1 MDVEVIKNE
10 KDYLE
15 IAIKGEDIGFINAVK
30 ELLFDDVDVE
40 FAAYRL
46 DHPIVASPVLMV
58 RMKKGNAV
66 SAVRTAVKKLKKQA
80 SEFKDALDNAK
91 KVKKK

>member
-1 MDVEVIKNE
+1 MDIEIIKNE
-10 KDYLE
+10 KDYVE
-15 IAIKGEDIGFINAVK
+15 VAIKGEDIGFINAIK
-30 ELLFDDVDVE
+30 ELLFEDDDVE

-66 SAVRTAVKKLKKQA
+66 SALRTAVKKLKKQA
-80 SEFKDALDNAK
+80 SDFKDALSNAK
-91 KVKKK
+91 KTKKK

>member
-1 MDVEVIKNE
+1 MDVEVIRNE

-15 IAIKGEDIGFINAVK
+15 VAIKGEDIGFINAVK
-30 ELLFDDVDVE
+30 ELLFDDTDVE

-46 DHPIVASPVLMV
+46 DHPLVASPVLMV
-58 RMKKGNAV
+58 RMKKGSPV

-80 SEFKDALDNAK
+80 SEFKDALGNARKVRK
-91 KVKKK
+91 K

>member
-1 MDVEVIKNE
+1 MEIEILKSE

-15 IAIKGEDIGFINAVK
+15 VAIKGEDIGFINAVK
-30 ELLFDDVDVE
+30 EQLFEDSDVE

-46 DHPIVASPVLMV
+46 DHPIVGAPVLMV
-58 RMKKGNAV
+58 RMKKGNPV

-80 SEFKDALDNAK
+80 SDFKDALSSAK
-91 KVKKK
+91 KPKKK

>member
-1 MDVEVIKNE
+1 MDIEILKNE
-10 KDYLE
+10 KDYVE
-15 IAIKGEDIGFINAVK
+15 ISIKGEDIGFINAIK
-30 ELLFDDVDVE
+30 ELLFDDADVE

-58 RMKKGNAV
+58 RMKKGNAL

-80 SEFKDALDNAK
+80 SDFKDALSNAK
-91 KVKKK
+91 KSKKK

>member
-1 MDVEVIKNE
+1 MDIEIIKNE
-10 KDYLE
+10 KDYVE
-15 IAIKGEDIGFINAVK
+15 VAIKGEDLGFINAIK
-30 ELLFDDVDVE
+30 ELLFEDDDVE

-58 RMKKGNAV
+58 RMKKGSPV
-66 SAVRTAVKKLKKQA
+66 SALRTAVKKLKKQA
-80 SEFKDALDNAK
+80 SDFKDALSNAK

>member
-1 MDVEVIKNE
+1 MDIEILKNE

-15 IAIKGEDIGFINAVK
+15 VTIKGEDIGFINAIK
-30 ELLFDDVDVE
+30 ELLFDDPDVA

-46 DHPIVASPVLMV
+46 DHPIVASPVLIV
-58 RMKKGNAV
+58 RMKKGSAL

-80 SEFKDALDNAK
+80 SDFKDALASAK
-91 KVKKK
+91 KTRKK

>member
-15 IAIKGEDIGFINAVK
+15 ISIKGEDIGFINAVK
-30 ELLFDDVDVE
+30 ELLFDDADVE

-46 DHPIVASPVLMV
+46 DHPLVASPVLMV
-58 RMKKGNAV
+58 RMKKGSPI

>member
-1 MDVEVIKNE
+1 MEIEILKSE

-15 IAIKGEDIGFINAVK
+15 VSIKGEDIGFINAIK
-30 ELLFDDVDVE
+30 ELLFEDADVE

-58 RMKKGNAV
+58 RMKKGNPI
-66 SAVRTAVKKLKKQA
+66 SAVRTAVKKLKK
-80 SEFKDALDNAK
+80 
-91 KVKKK
+91 

>member
-1 MDVEVIKNE
+1 MARGVIMEIEILKNE

-15 IAIKGEDIGFINAVK
+15 VAIKGEDIGFINAIK
-30 ELLFDDVDVE
+30 ELLFDDSDVE

-58 RMKKGNAV
+58 RMKKELF
-66 SAVRTAVKKLKKQA
+66 RRLKPALLKQA
-80 SEFKDALDNAK
+80 RNLTKIILLN
-91 KVKKK
+91 

>member
-15 IAIKGEDIGFINAVK
+15 VAIKGEDIGFINAVK
-30 ELLFDDVDVE
+30 ELLFDDSDVE

-46 DHPIVASPVLMV
+46 DHPLVASPVLMV

>member
-1 MDVEVIKNE
+1 MEIEILKSE

-15 IAIKGEDIGFINAVK
+15 VSIKGEDIGFINAIK
-30 ELLFDDVDVE
+30 ELLFDDSDVE

-58 RMKKGNAV
+58 RMKKGSPI

-80 SEFKDALDNAK
+80 SDFKDALDNAK
-91 KVKKK
+91 KSKKK

>member
-1 MDVEVIKNE
+1 LARGVIMEIEILKNE

-15 IAIKGEDIGFINAVK
+15 VAIKGEDIGFINAIK
-30 ELLFDDVDVE
+30 ELLFDDSDVE

-58 RMKKGNAV
+58 RMKKELF
-66 SAVRTAVKKLKKQA
+66 RRLKPALLKQA
-80 SEFKDALDNAK
+80 RNLTKIILLN
-91 KVKKK
+91 